1 MRKGIEMLRYIVK
14 RILALI
20 PVLFCVAF
28 LIFTMMYFSRGDPAT
43 MTLGDQATE
52 EQLAEWR
59 AARGLDKPFWQQFG
73 SYIWGIVSRG
83 DLGVSYKTGQHVTQS
98 LLERFPTTFVL
109 AVATCAIA
117 IVFGVLLGIL
127 AANRQ
132 GTWVDNLLRVL
143 GMAGVSIPIF
153 WLGLLLILWM
163 AVEHQWFPVSGWYGP
178 RYVVLP
184 ALTMGLTFTASIM
197 RTTRSSMLD
206 CIRQDYVTTARA
218 KGQRESV
225 ITYHHVLR
233 NALIPIITA
242 AGNVFGISLC
252 GAVITEQVFSI
263 PGLGSLM
270 INAINTRDYPL
281 VRGSVLLLATSFAV
295 VNLLVDLLYACV
307 DPRIKAQFVSSAR
320 TGAKKPEEEPAD
332 KKPGANLQKGGD

>member
-1 MRKGIEMLRYIVK
+1 MLRYIVK
-14 RILALI
+14 RILTLI
-20 PVLFCVAF
+20 PVLLCVAF
-28 LIFTMMYFSRGDPAT
+28 LIFTMMFFSRGDPAT
-43 MTLGDQATE
+43 MMLGDQATE

-59 AARGLDKPFWQQFG
+59 EERGLDKPFLQQFG
-73 SYIWGIVSRG
+73 SYIWGIISRG
-83 DLGVSYKTGQHVTQS
+83 DFGKSYKTGENVTTS

-109 AVATCAIA
+109 AVATCVIS
-117 IVFGVLLGIL
+117 IVAGLFLGIL
-127 AANRQ
+127 AANHQ
-132 GTWVDNLLRVL
+132 STWIDNLLRIL

-153 WLGLLLILWM
+153 WLGLLLILEF
-163 AVEHQWFPVSGWYGP
+163 AVNKQWFPVSGWYGP
-178 RYVVLP
+178 AYVVLP
-184 ALTMGLTFTASIM
+184 AVTMGLTFTASIM

-218 KGQRESV
+218 KGQKESV

-270 INAINTRDYPL
+270 IMAINNRDYPL
-281 VRGSVLLLATSFAV
+281 VRGSVLLLAASFGV
-295 VNLLVDLLYACV
+295 VNLLVDILYACV
-307 DPRIKAQFVSSAR
+307 DPRIKAQFVNSAR
-320 TGAKKPEEEPAD
+320 RHKIKRAADRNQEGAA
-332 KKPGANLQKGGD
+332 A

>member
-1 MRKGIEMLRYIVK
+1 MLRYIIK
-14 RILALI
+14 RILAFI

-28 LIFTMMYFSRGDPAT
+28 LIFTMMYMSRGDPAT
-43 MTLGDQATE
+43 MILGDQATE

-59 AARGLDKPFWQQFG
+59 SERGLDKPFLEQFG

-83 DLGVSYKTGQHVTQS
+83 DFGISYKTGQNVTSS
-98 LLERFPTTFVL
+98 LLERFPTTFIL
-109 AVATCAIA
+109 AVATCVIA
-117 IVFGVLLGIL
+117 ILLGVLLGIL
-127 AANRQ
+127 AANYQ
-132 GTWVDNLLRVL
+132 GSWIDNLLRIL
-143 GMAGVSIPIF
+143 GMAGVSVPIF
-153 WLGLLLILWM
+153 WLGLLLILWF
-163 AVEHQWFPVSGWYGP
+163 AVDRQWFPVSGWYGP
-178 RYVVLP
+178 AYIVLP
-184 ALTMGLTFTASIM
+184 AVTMGLTFTASLM

-218 KGQRESV
+218 KGQKETV

-270 INAINTRDYPL
+270 ITSINNRDYPL
-281 VRGSVLLLATSFAV
+281 VRGSVLLLAASFGV
-295 VNLLVDLLYACV
+295 VNLLMDLLYACV
-307 DPRIKAQFVSSAR
+307 DPRIKAQFVGSSR
-320 TGAKKPEEEPAD
+320 RKK
-332 KKPGANLQKGGD
+332 KKAVTKEDDV

>member
-1 MRKGIEMLRYIVK
+1 MLRYIIK
-14 RILALI
+14 RILTLI

-28 LIFTMMYFSRGDPAT
+28 LIFTMMYMSRGDPAT
-43 MTLGDQATE
+43 IILGDQATE
-52 EQLAEWR
+52 EQLAQWR
-59 AARGLDKPFWQQFG
+59 AVRGLDKPFWEQFG
-73 SYIWGIVSRG
+73 SYIWGIITRG
-83 DLGVSYKTGQHVTQS
+83 DFGISYKTGQHVTQS

-117 IVFGVLLGIL
+117 TVFGVLLGIL

-153 WLGLLLILWM
+153 WLGLLMIIWF
-163 AVEHQWFPVSGWYGP
+163 AVDRHWFPVSGWYGP
-178 RYVVLP
+178 RYIVLP
-184 ALTMGLTFTASIM
+184 ALTMGLTFTANIM

-206 CIRQDYVTTARA
+206 CIRQDYVITARA
-218 KGQRESV
+218 KGQKESV
-225 ITYHHVLR
+225 ITWHHVLR

-242 AGNVFGISLC
+242 VGNVFGISLC

-281 VRGSVLLLATSFAV
+281 VRGSVLLLAASFAV
-295 VNLLVDLLYACV
+295 VNLLVDLLYAFV
-307 DPRIKAQFVSSAR
+307 DPRIKAQFVGSAR
-320 TGAKKPEEEPAD
+320 RKKKQPPQAKEARQ
-332 KKPGANLQKGGD
+332 A